1 MTSFAHTYQ
10 QSTANATNTSAVP
23 VPTSSIFDAFC
34 IRRAKHP
41 FTQVGTEAFGA
52 CSAGTAAA
60 KVGTAAVPGAA
71 SAGATF
77 PNRSSIFRGLPTT
90 QQIKDELLRERHRNT
105 KSSILRN
112 TIFLFMIAA
121 AAAILVVTLW
131 MPVLRVYGTSM
142 NPTFTD
148 GNVVISL
155 KTSSYAQGDVVA
167 FYYNNK
173 ILVKRVIATGGQ
185 TVDIDEDGV
194 VTVDGQTLDEPYVE
208 AAAQGDCDITF
219 PYTVPDSRVFVLGD
233 NRSVSVDSR
242 SNQVGCVS
250 DEQIVGRLI
259 FRVWPLNE
267 LALY

>member
-1 MTSFAHTYQ
+1 
-10 QSTANATNTSAVP
+10 
-23 VPTSSIFDAFC
+23 
-34 IRRAKHP
+34 
-41 FTQVGTEAFGA
+41 VGG
-52 CSAGTAAA
+52 AGTARSARN
-60 KVGTAAVPGAA
+60 VGAA
-71 SAGATF
+71 GGTF
-77 PNRSSIFRGLPTT
+77 RNRSSIFRGLPTT

-112 TIFLFMIAA
+112 TIFLFMVAA

-142 NPTFTD
+142 NPTFAD
-148 GNVVISL
+148 GNVVIAL
-155 KTSSYAQGDVVA
+155 KTSSYAQGDVIA

-185 TVDIDEDGV
+185 TVDINDDGV
-194 VTVDGQTLDEPYVE
+194 VEVDEQVLDEPY
-208 AAAQGDCDITF
+208 AQDLALGDCDITF
-219 PYTVPDSRVFVLGD
+219 PYIVPDSRVFVLGD

-259 FRVWPLNE
+259 FRMWPLTE
-267 LALY
+267 VSLI